1 MPSSDCSFF
10 STLAEHTLQAM
21 PITGIVFFI
30 CFLYKCSEIYKQKL
44 SYLLFCLQNYIL
56 FMTPARFMEEISRW
70 IDENHDNKVDEKCDG
85 SGKGTKKGRFQIALE
100 SASIIYGR

>member
-30 CFLYKCSEIYKQKL
+30 CFLYKCSEFYKQKL

-56 FMTPARFMEEISRW
+56 IMEEKRFMVKNSW
-70 IDENHDNKVDEKCDG
+70 LLHENHNNKVDEKCDG

>member
-56 FMTPARFMEEISRW
+56 IMEKEKIYGENSW
-70 IDENHDNKVDEKCDG
+70 LLHENHYNMVDEKCDD

>member
-1 MPSSDCSFF
+1 MIAHILSVTD
-10 STLAEHTLQAM
+10 
-21 PITGIVFFI
+21 
-30 CFLYKCSEIYKQKL
+30 KQKL

-70 IDENHDNKVDEKCDG
+70 IDENYDNKVDEKCDD
-85 SGKGTKKGRFQIALE
+85 SGRGTKKGRFQIALE